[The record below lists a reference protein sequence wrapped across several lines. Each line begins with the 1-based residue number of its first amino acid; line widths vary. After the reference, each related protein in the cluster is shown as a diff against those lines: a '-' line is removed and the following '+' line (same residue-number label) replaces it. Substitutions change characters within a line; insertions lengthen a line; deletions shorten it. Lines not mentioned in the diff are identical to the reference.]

1 MYLQK
6 EETMKRVICIGAGL
20 MLFAMSAAAQAPKA
34 GEKTGLAAGLQRSYA
49 AIKGN
54 LTKAAERMPES
65 DYGFKVANTP
75 DMRTYGQWIGHQADN
90 QFINCAVLKGASN
103 PSQGNEKKATKA
115 ELIKALNDAFAF
127 CDGAISSL
135 TDQNA
140 VQLIKQGEGETARG
154 AIVSA
159 LLAHALESNGIV
171 TVYLRAKGL
180 VPPNP
185 PGGRGRGGA
194 Q

>member
-1 MYLQK
+1 
-6 EETMKRVICIGAGL
+6 MKRVTAIAAGL
-20 MLFAMSAAAQAPKA
+20 MLFAVSALAQAPKA
-34 GEKTGLAAGLQRSYA
+34 GEKRGLAAGLQSSYA
-49 AIKGN
+49 TMKGN
-54 LTKAAERMPES
+54 LTKSAERMPEA
-65 DYGFKVANTP
+65 DYQFKVANVP

-90 QFINCAVLKGASN
+90 QFNNCAILKGVPN
-103 PSQGNEKKATKA
+103 PSMGNEKKATKA
-115 ELIKALNDAFAF
+115 ELVKALNDAFAL
-127 CDGAISSL
+127 CDSVISAL

-140 VQLIKQGEGETARG
+140 VQLVKQGEGEAARG
-154 AIVSA
+154 AIVAA
-159 LLAHALESNGIV
+159 LLAHGIESNGIV

>member
-1 MYLQK
+1 MCLQK
-6 EETMKRVICIGAGL
+6 EETMKRATCIAAGL
-20 MLFAMSAAAQAPKA
+20 MLFAVSALAQAPKA
-34 GEKTGLAAGLQRSYA
+34 GEKTGLAAGMQRSYA

-65 DYGFKVANTP
+65 DYAFKVANTP

-90 QFINCAVLKGASN
+90 QFTNCAILKGTTS

-115 ELIKALNDAFAF
+115 ELVKALNDAFAF

-135 TDQNA
+135 TDHNA

-159 LLAHALESNGIV
+159 MLAHALESNGIV

>member
-1 MYLQK
+1 
-6 EETMKRVICIGAGL
+6 MKRVICIGAGL
-20 MLFAMSAAAQAPKA
+20 MLVAVSALAQAPKA
-34 GEKTGLAAGLQRSYA
+34 GEKTGLAAGMQRSYA

-54 LTKAAERMPES
+54 LTKAAERMPEA
-65 DYGFKVANTP
+65 DYQFKVANTP

-90 QFINCAVLKGASN
+90 QFTNCATLKGTTS
-103 PSQGNEKKATKA
+103 PSTGNEKKATKA
-115 ELIKALNDAFAF
+115 ELVKALNDAFAF

-154 AIVSA
+154 AIISQM
-159 LLAHALESNGIV
+159 LAHALESQGIV

-185 PGGRGRGGA
+185 PGGRGGGG

>member
-1 MYLQK
+1 
-6 EETMKRVICIGAGL
+6 MKRVMCIVAGL
-20 MLFAMSAAAQAPKA
+20 MLFAGSALAQAPKA
-34 GEKTGLAAGLQRSYA
+34 GEKTSLAAGMQRSYE

-54 LTKAAERMPES
+54 LTKAAERMPEA
-65 DYGFKVANTP
+65 DYQFKVANVP

-90 QFINCAVLKGASN
+90 QFTNCATLKGTTS

-115 ELIKALNDAFAF
+115 ELVKALNDAFAF

-154 AIVSA
+154 AIISQM
-159 LLAHALESNGIV
+159 LAHALESQGIV

-185 PGGRGRGGA
+185 PGGRGGRGGV

>member
-1 MYLQK
+1 
-6 EETMKRVICIGAGL
+6 MKRVICIGAGL
-20 MLFAMSAAAQAPKA
+20 LLFAMPSAAQAPTA
-34 GEKTGLAAGLQRSYA
+34 GQKVGLAVGLQRSYEA
-49 AIKGN
+49 VKGN
-54 LTKAAERMPES
+54 LTKAAERMPEA
-65 DYGFKVANTP
+65 DYGFKVASVP

-90 QFINCAVLKGASN
+90 QFTNCATLKGATS

-115 ELIKALNDAFAF
+115 ELVRALSDAFAY

-140 VQLIKQGEGETARG
+140 MQLIKQGEGETARG

-180 VPPNP
+180 VPPAP
-185 PGGRGRGGA
+185 PGGRGGRGGRGV

>member
-1 MYLQK
+1 
-6 EETMKRVICIGAGL
+6 MKRVTCIAAGL
-20 MLFAMSAAAQAPKA
+20 MLFAVSVLAQAPKA
-34 GEKTGLAAGLQRSYA
+34 GEKTGLAAGMQRSYA

-65 DYGFKVANTP
+65 DYQFKVANTP

-90 QFINCAVLKGASN
+90 QFTNCAILKGTTS
-103 PSQGNEKKATKA
+103 PSTGNEKKATKA
-115 ELIKALNDAFAF
+115 ELVKALNDAFAF

-154 AIVSA
+154 AIISQM
-159 LLAHALESNGIV
+159 LAHALESNGIV